1 MQAVTAQN
9 LWINAVNFL
18 LARHKDGIDGGR
30 IREGLRKQGVLVE
43 GWKESAL
50 ADAIGITIG
59 TSQENDA
66 FLGALEAV
74 VGRSGPSGEPPQP

>member
-1 MQAVTAQN
+1 MGFHVPRSHA
-9 LWINAVNFL
+9 NFL

-43 GWKESAL
+43 GWKEPAL

-74 VGRSGPSGEPPQP
+74 VGRSGPSREPPQP